1 MEAIVYITLHV
12 FLYLVPTEPPDNID
26 ANIFETL
33 VETSWDPVPK
43 ESRNGKILGYRIT
56 YYQEGNKT
64 ESKESEK
71 LPHNFFSVQLKSLG
85 KFSKYHFKILAYT
98 GAGDGKVGS
107 ISFTTSDDSKY
118 QHRNFPCYIFR
129 SVRLSF
135 FLGEYRFQRSSQTD

>member
-26 ANIFETL
+26 ADILETL
-33 VETSWDPVPK
+33 VKISWDPVPEK
-43 ESRNGKILGYRIT
+43 SHNGEILGYRIT

-64 ESKESEK
+64 ETEK
-71 LPHNFFSVQLKSLG
+71 TELKPPDFFSVLLKSLG

-98 GAGDGKVGS
+98 SAGDGKVGN

-118 QHRNFPCYIFR
+118 QHRNSPCCVFR

-135 FLGEYRFQRSSQTD
+135 FLGEYRF